1 MRSVSIIGFEVD
13 AVGGAALLLSDFAS
27 GTSLGTFC
35 GTGID

>member
-13 AVGGAALLLSDFAS
+13 AVGAALLLSDFAL
-27 GTSLGTFC
+27 GTSLGTFI